1 MGQHWRTAALIIVTA
16 MLGIATAWAPMAIG
30 SRGLHAPTVPAVEVG
45 TPLAEPV
52 ITPKAIQDTGTAT
65 LSGVNYLLAA
75 GSLVVCF
82 CALVVLSFMRA
93 ASRSQEILVHRAV
106 GASRKRLVLAG
117 ARQSG
122 LLALPAVVFGSV
134 LGLSILRYA
143 IATWPGTFDS
153 RGPLGPVWVPAAVAV
168 TIALGI
174 LIPLKSLGRMQP
186 SVPPL
191 GPLIA
196 PVLCALQLAVCF
208 AVMVNAR
215 QVVHE
220 AKSLV
225 GAVRGGDEDG
235 RLFQLEIPASPAE
248 RSRQFAE
255 LIRRSAV
262 ADLFDVASI
271 SSPGALEGLGTV
283 NTVITECGA
292 CSQGGIGTPLRPVP
306 ASLSIVSADT
316 FRALNTTLIEGRW
329 LSDKDD
335 WNAQRVAVVT
345 QGLARAHF
353 QNGEALGRRIQLGEG
368 KNNRFT
374 VVGVVEERKLQGL
387 GGALQPPYAVYASV
401 LQLPPTA
408 VDFLVRPRQ
417 AVNWPGVLAWFPN
430 GILKHALSEKQW
442 RARIA
447 APIGWFGSTLLFN
460 SAAVVFLALLGI
472 ACSMAIWV
480 GAMLPELAVRRSV
493 GARRRD
499 VLRHVAYRSARVAVA
514 GVLLGLLLAELTAG
528 PLSSIIPA
536 IEAFDTAGVF
546 QVALLTMVVMAVGVS
561 VPAWRACRL
570 EPVAVLSKHGD
581 S

>member
-1 MGQHWRTAALIIVTA
+1 MGQQRKTAALIVVTA
-16 MLGIATAWAPMAIG
+16 ILGIAIAWAPMAIG
-30 SRGLHAPTVPAVEVG
+30 SRSLHAPTLPAVDVG

-52 ITPKAIQDTGTAT
+52 ITPMDIRDIGTAT

-93 ASRSQEILVHRAV
+93 ASRSPEILIHRAV

-117 ARQSG
+117 ARESW
-122 LLALPAVVFGSV
+122 LLALPAVVLGSV
-134 LGLSILRYA
+134 VGFFILKYA
-143 IATWPGTFDS
+143 VATWPGTFDG
-153 RGPLGPVWVPAAVAV
+153 RGFGPVWLPAVV
-168 TIALGI
+168 GLTIALGI
-174 LIPLKSLGRMQP
+174 LIPLKSLGEMQP
-186 SVPPL
+186 AVPPL

-220 AKSLV
+220 AKSLL
-225 GAVRGGDEDG
+225 GTVRGGASEG
-235 RLFQLEIPASPAE
+235 RLFQLEIPAAPAE

-255 LIRRSAV
+255 LIRRSGV
-262 ADLFDVASI
+262 ADLFDIASI

-283 NTVITECGA
+283 STIITECGA

-335 WNAQRVAVVT
+335 WNAKRVAVIT
-345 QGLARAHF
+345 QALARAHF
-353 QNGEALGRRIQLGEG
+353 QNGEALGRRIQVGEG

-387 GGALQPPYAVYASV
+387 GGALQPAYDVYASV
-401 LQLPPTA
+401 LQLPPTI
-408 VDFLVRPRQ
+408 VDFLVRPRR
-417 AVNWPGVLAWFPN
+417 AVAWPGILTWFPE
-430 GILKHALSEKQW
+430 GSLKEALSEKQW

-447 APIGWFGSTLLFN
+447 APIGWFGGALLFN
-460 SAAVVFLALLGI
+460 TSAVVFLALLGI

-480 GAMLPELAVRRSV
+480 GAMLPELAIRRAV

-499 VLRHVAYRSARVAVA
+499 VLGHVAYRSAKVAIA

-528 PLSSIIPA
+528 PISA
-536 IEAFDTAGVF
+536 IVPGIAAFDTAGVI
-546 QVALLTMVVMAVGVS
+546 QIALLTIAVMALGVS

-570 EPVAVLSKHGD
+570 EPVEVLSKHGD
-581 S
+581 AT